1 MVSICEGYTVHI
13 RNNWLQT
20 IEESVPRLTGLV
32 VAEWREPIESKEKS
46 RRIDTIKTYINS

>member
-32 VAEWREPIESKEKS
+32 VAEWREPIEGIQEKI
-46 RRIDTIKTYINS
+46 RRLN